1 MPNIVEGSEI
11 SGKLKKSIA
20 DDWGIDGRPVV
31 AGGGGDNASTACGLG
46 IKTWRCFYF
55 IRNIGVIFL
64 VQTLYTYCNDGDFR
78 RKNSEKW
85 HLMSVILL

>member
-31 AGGGGDNASTACGLG
+31 AGGGGDNAQQ
-46 IKTWRCFYF
+46 
-55 IRNIGVIFL
+55 L
-64 VQTLYTYCNDGDFR
+64 V
-78 RKNSEKW
+78 
-85 HLMSVILL
+85 V